1 MTKPA
6 PVSTATTSQDLR
18 EINLQEFA
26 ELASLFRD
34 DDFNTVAQAG
44 HLDIVKKTNS
54 DLKATNN
61 TIRMDTKENFSCR
74 GMFSFNPHFSD
85 NCNVTI
91 NINNYTN

>member
-1 MTKPA
+1 
-6 PVSTATTSQDLR
+6 VSATTSQDLR

-61 TIRMDTKENFSCR
+61 TV
-74 GMFSFNPHFSD
+74 SD
-85 NCNVTI
+85 VSLL
-91 NINNYTN
+91 